1 MKYIL
6 LDFDGV
12 LTSESWTRQCIF
24 ECRRENMFGLDW
36 FDPGCLRAL
45 QTIVDATGAGIV
57 VSSSWRELGDDNLQ
71 MLWAFTP
78 MPGRFLGTTPI
89 WILTKREAIEEW
101 IHKHQEDRYVILD
114 DQDLH
119 FPRQIQTNPEVGLTM
134 EDARKAI
141 EILNHNE

>member
-36 FDPGCLRAL
+36 FDPVCLQAL
-45 QTIVDATGAGIV
+45 KTIVDATGAGIV
-57 VSSSWRELGDDNLQ
+57 VSSSWRELGDENLQ
-71 MLWAFTP
+71 RLWTSTP
-78 MPGRFLGTTPI
+78 MPGRFLGITPI

-101 IHKHQEDRYVILD
+101 IHKHQEDQYVILD
-114 DQDLH
+114 DDSLGFANQVKTDI
-119 FPRQIQTNPEVGLTM
+119 RIGLTN
-134 EDARKAI
+134 EKAQKAI
-141 EILNHNE
+141 SILNDE

>member
-36 FDPGCLRAL
+36 FDPVCLQAL

-57 VSSSWRELGDDNLQ
+57 VSSSWRELGKDHLALVWEEENL
-71 MLWAFTP
+71 
-78 MPGRFLGTTPI
+78 PGRLVETTPE
-89 WILTKREAIEEW
+89 WVLMKRDVILEW
-101 IHKHQEDRYVILD
+101 ISYHTEDKYVILD

-119 FPRQIQTNPEVGLTM
+119 LPNQIQTNLEVGLTS
-134 EDARKAI
+134 EDALKAI
-141 EILNHNE
+141 SILSE

>member
-36 FDPGCLRAL
+36 FDPVCLQAL
-45 QTIVDATGAGIV
+45 QTFVDATGAGIV

-89 WILTKREAIEEW
+89 WILTKREAIEKW

-114 DQDLH
+114 DDNLGFANQVKTDI
-119 FPRQIQTNPEVGLTM
+119 RIGLTN
-134 EDARKAI
+134 EKVQKAI
-141 EILNHNE
+141 SILNDE

>member
-36 FDPGCLRAL
+36 FDPGCLQAL

-57 VSSSWRELGDDNLQ
+57 VSSSWRELGDENLQ
-71 MLWAFTP
+71 RLWTSTP

-89 WILTKREAIEEW
+89 WILTKREAIAEW

-114 DQDLH
+114 DDSLGFANQVKTDI
-119 FPRQIQTNPEVGLTM
+119 RIGLTN
-134 EDARKAI
+134 EKAQKAI
-141 EILNHNE
+141 SILNDE

>member
-36 FDPGCLRAL
+36 FDPVCLQAL

-57 VSSSWRELGDDNLQ
+57 VSSSWRELGDENLQ
-71 MLWAFTP
+71 RLWTSTP

-101 IHKHQEDRYVILD
+101 IHKHQEDKYVILD
-114 DQDLH
+114 DDSLGFANQVKTDI
-119 FPRQIQTNPEVGLTM
+119 RIGLTN
-134 EDARKAI
+134 EKAQKAI
-141 EILNHNE
+141 SILNDE

>member
-36 FDPGCLRAL
+36 FDPGCLQAL

-57 VSSSWRELGDDNLQ
+57 VSSSWRELGDENLQ
-71 MLWAFTP
+71 RLWTSTP

-114 DQDLH
+114 DDSLGFANQVKTDI
-119 FPRQIQTNPEVGLTM
+119 RIGLTN
-134 EDARKAI
+134 EKAQKAI
-141 EILNHNE
+141 SILNDE

>member
-36 FDPGCLRAL
+36 FDPGCLQAL

-57 VSSSWRELGDDNLQ
+57 VSSSWRELGDENLQ
-71 MLWAFTP
+71 RLWTSTP
-78 MPGRFLGTTPI
+78 MPGRFQGTTPI

-101 IHKHQEDRYVILD
+101 IHKHQEDKYVILD
-114 DQDLH
+114 DDSLGFANQVKTDI
-119 FPRQIQTNPEVGLTM
+119 RIGLTN
-134 EDARKAI
+134 EKAQKAI
-141 EILNHNE
+141 SILNDE

>member
-12 LTSESWTRQCIF
+12 LTSEFWTRQCIF

-36 FDPGCLRAL
+36 FDPGCLQAL

-57 VSSSWRELGDDNLQ
+57 VSSSWRELGDENLQ
-71 MLWAFTP
+71 RLWTSTS

-101 IHKHQEDRYVILD
+101 IHKHQEDKYVILD
-114 DQDLH
+114 DDSLGFANQVKTDI
-119 FPRQIQTNPEVGLTM
+119 RIGLTN
-134 EDARKAI
+134 EKAQKAI
-141 EILNHNE
+141 SILNDE

>member
-36 FDPGCLRAL
+36 FDPVCLQAL

-89 WILTKREAIEEW
+89 WILTKREAIEKW

-114 DQDLH
+114 DDNLGFANQVKTDI
-119 FPRQIQTNPEVGLTM
+119 RIGLTN
-134 EDARKAI
+134 EKAQKAI
-141 EILNHNE
+141 SILNDE

>member
-36 FDPGCLRAL
+36 FDPGCLQAL

-57 VSSSWRELGDDNLQ
+57 VSSSWRELGDENLQ
-71 MLWAFTP
+71 RLWTSTP

-101 IHKHQEDRYVILD
+101 IHKHQEDKYVILD
-114 DQDLH
+114 DDNLGFANQVKTDI
-119 FPRQIQTNPEVGLTM
+119 RIGLTN
-134 EDARKAI
+134 EKAQKAI
-141 EILNHNE
+141 SILNDE

>member
-1 MKYIL
+1 MKFIL

-36 FDPGCLRAL
+36 FDPGCLQAL

-57 VSSSWRELGDDNLQ
+57 VSSSWRELGDENLQ
-71 MLWAFTP
+71 RLWTSTP

-89 WILTKREAIEEW
+89 WILTKREAIAEW

-114 DQDLH
+114 DDSLGFANQVKTDI
-119 FPRQIQTNPEVGLTM
+119 RIGLTN
-134 EDARKAI
+134 EKAQKAI
-141 EILNHNE
+141 SILNDE

>member
-36 FDPGCLRAL
+36 FDPVCLQAL

-89 WILTKREAIEEW
+89 WILTKREAIEKW

-114 DQDLH
+114 DDNLGFANQVKTDI
-119 FPRQIQTNPEVGLTM
+119 RIGLTN
-134 EDARKAI
+134 EKVQKAI
-141 EILNHNE
+141 SILNDE

>member
-36 FDPGCLRAL
+36 FDPVCLQAL

-89 WILTKREAIEEW
+89 WILTKREAIEKW
-101 IHKHQEDRYVILD
+101 IQKHQEDKYVILD
-114 DQDLH
+114 DDSLGFANQVKTDI
-119 FPRQIQTNPEVGLTM
+119 RIGLTN
-134 EDARKAI
+134 EKALKAI
-141 EILNHNE
+141 SILNDE